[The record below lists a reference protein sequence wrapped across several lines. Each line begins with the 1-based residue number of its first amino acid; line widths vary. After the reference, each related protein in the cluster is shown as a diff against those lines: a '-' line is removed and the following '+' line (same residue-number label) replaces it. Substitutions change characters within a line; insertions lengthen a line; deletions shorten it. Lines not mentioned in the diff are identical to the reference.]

1 VQKID
6 THAHIMYKEYQDEL
20 IKRGWWSKDAPPLIE
35 DETEADWKAYAEA
48 QIAEMD
54 KLDIERQ
61 VLTCPTFSACNLADD
76 EFNLHWAQA
85 SNNYLAEICRKYPDR
100 FLGFVSVP
108 LCNVSYAVDELK
120 RATKARG
127 MVGVAIGSHVG
138 EITLDS
144 PELMPFYEEVNK
156 LGLTIFIHPTLPIGI
171 EQTPGYERFAN
182 LYKFISFLFDTTMAV
197 TRMAYRGIFEKY
209 EKINLIASH
218 LSGMLPFVYPSI
230 DIMWEMMKRDGQE
243 TPPQKPSE
251 YFKRF
256 YVDTARPLTEAT
268 LHCALGLFG
277 DEHVLFGS
285 DIPNWMEEF
294 QAPRRITSAIEGM
307 GLPAETEENIFYRN
321 AKNLFKL

>member
-85 SNNYLAEICRKYPDR
+85 SNNYLAEICR
-100 FLGFVSVP
+100 
-108 LCNVSYAVDELK
+108 N
-120 RATKARG
+120 
-127 MVGVAIGSHVG
+127 
-138 EITLDS
+138 
-144 PELMPFYEEVNK
+144 
-156 LGLTIFIHPTLPIGI
+156 
-171 EQTPGYERFAN
+171 PGYERFAN